1 MTADPA
7 FVASV
12 GAAHDVTTPR
22 AGSQERK
29 HDGLR
34 AIVAGSPADE
44 LPQLIGDLE
53 AAKAAAWARLAA
65 GRAPAPTSGASDRLL
80 TMPRV
85 AERLGITEH
94 QAREMGRR
102 GELPVVHVGERHV
115 RVSARALED
124 WIKRRAQ
131 GRLIQP
137 GRR

>member
-1 MTADPA
+1 VPLVLPDP
-7 FVASV
+7 VAAQPAHAAEQRD
-12 GAAHDVTTPR
+12 GA
-22 AGSQERK
+22 QERK
-29 HDGLR
+29 HDRLR
-34 AIVAGSPADE
+34 AIVAGSATDE

-65 GRAPAPTSGASDRLL
+65 GRAAASSSGAVSDRLL

-102 GELPVVHVGERHV
+102 RELPVVHVGERHV
-115 RVSARALED
+115 RVSARTLED
-124 WIKRRAQ
+124 WIRRRAQ
-131 GRLIQP
+131 NRLAEP